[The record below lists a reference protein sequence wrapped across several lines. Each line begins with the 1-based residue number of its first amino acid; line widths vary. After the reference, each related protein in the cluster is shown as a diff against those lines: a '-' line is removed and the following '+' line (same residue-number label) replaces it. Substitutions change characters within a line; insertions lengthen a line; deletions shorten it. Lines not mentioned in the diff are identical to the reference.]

1 MIEKKGLKLNLKSRT
16 IWTIIVG
23 VLLVSCIVVAYK
35 LTKSQAAATQSQE
48 SIATIGDKSVTREDW
63 LKKMED
69 EYGKA
74 TLEDMINVRVVEQL
88 AKKNKLKVSDSDI
101 EREFLLIKAVNN
113 SFYEDEHTTEKEWKD
128 QIRYNILLEELLTK
142 DIDISEKEMKSFYTK
157 NKELYQFDDSY
168 RIRHIVVK
176 DQEEANRVLK
186 DLKGGSS
193 FEAVAAERSTDRY
206 TSPYGGDLGF
216 VTEAQDSIPAA
227 YITEART
234 LKENEWSAE
243 PIKVSKGYAIIQL
256 KEKLN
261 ARTFTYDEVK
271 DQIKRQIAMDQLGDK
286 ATVKTL
292 WKEADVSWFYDD
304 EEN

>member
-1 MIEKKGLKLNLKSRT
+1 MNLKSRT

-69 EYGKA
+69 EYGKS

-234 LKENEWSAE
+234 LKENEWSTE

>member
-1 MIEKKGLKLNLKSRT
+1 MKSRT

-234 LKENEWSAE
+234 LKENEWSTE
-243 PIKVSKGYAIIQL
+243 PIKISKGYAIIQL

>member
-1 MIEKKGLKLNLKSRT
+1 MKSRT

-69 EYGKA
+69 EYGKS

-227 YITEART
+227 YITEARM
-234 LKENEWSAE
+234 LKENEWSTE

>member
-1 MIEKKGLKLNLKSRT
+1 MNLKSRT

-35 LTKSQAAATQSQE
+35 LTKSQGAATQSQE
-48 SIATIGDKSVTREDW
+48 SIATIGDKRVTREDW

-69 EYGKA
+69 EYGKS

-216 VTEAQDSIPAA
+216 VTESQDSIPAG

-234 LKENEWSAE
+234 LKENEWSTE

-261 ARTFTYDEVK
+261 ARTFTYDEVQ

>member
-1 MIEKKGLKLNLKSRT
+1 MNLKSRT

-227 YITEART
+227 YITEARM

>member
-1 MIEKKGLKLNLKSRT
+1 MNLKSRT

-69 EYGKA
+69 EYGKS

-234 LKENEWSAE
+234 LKENEWSTE
-243 PIKVSKGYAIIQL
+243 PIKISKGYAIIQL

>member
-1 MIEKKGLKLNLKSRT
+1 
-16 IWTIIVG
+16 VG

-234 LKENEWSAE
+234 LKENEWSTE
-243 PIKVSKGYAIIQL
+243 SIKVSKGYAIIQL

>member
-1 MIEKKGLKLNLKSRT
+1 MKSRT

-69 EYGKA
+69 EYGKS

-176 DQEEANRVLK
+176 DQEEAKRVLK

-234 LKENEWSAE
+234 LKENEWSTE

>member
-1 MIEKKGLKLNLKSRT
+1 MKSRT

-227 YITEART
+227 YITEARM

>member
-1 MIEKKGLKLNLKSRT
+1 MKSRT

-69 EYGKA
+69 EYGKS

-157 NKELYQFDDSY
+157 NKGLYQFDDSY

-234 LKENEWSAE
+234 LKENEWSTE

>member
-1 MIEKKGLKLNLKSRT
+1 MKSRT

-69 EYGKA
+69 EYGKS

-142 DIDISEKEMKSFYTK
+142 DIDISEKEKKSFYTK

-234 LKENEWSAE
+234 LKENEWSTE

>member
-69 EYGKA
+69 EYGKS

-234 LKENEWSAE
+234 LKENEWSTE

>member
-1 MIEKKGLKLNLKSRT
+1 MNLKSRT

-69 EYGKA
+69 EYGKS

-234 LKENEWSAE
+234 LKENEWSTE

-271 DQIKRQIAMDQLGDK
+271 DQIKRQIAMDQLSDK

>member
-1 MIEKKGLKLNLKSRT
+1 MKSRT

-234 LKENEWSAE
+234 LKENEWSTE